1 MFKFRD
7 ARAQLIEERKKNAEL
22 QEKNVQLEQYVNDQ
36 ADALIELAAI
46 IEEMEEQNNG

>member
-1 MFKFRD
+1 MRFLDTPK
-7 ARAQLIEERKKNAEL
+7 QLLEERKKNAALAER
-22 QEKNVQLEQYVNDQ
+22 NAQLEQYVNDQ